1 MESTPPARR
10 KQMAM
15 DTGKRKE
22 EPHESVADQAH
33 NMVDDISSEIKHE
46 ASRIHAI
53 KAPVDSTQSD
63 HVVRRH
69 VTGLSITFF
78 ALIGL
83 FLIAAIAAIV
93 IGGTAMFGH
102 H

>member
-1 MESTPPARR
+1 
-10 KQMAM
+10 
-15 DTGKRKE
+15 
-22 EPHESVADQAH
+22 
-33 NMVDDISSEIKHE
+33 
-46 ASRIHAI
+46 
-53 KAPVDSTQSD
+53 
-63 HVVRRH
+63 